1 METHTTGWGA
11 FQNMKQENI
20 RLKSEI
26 EILKEKNI
34 KLKKRIKSLEQKI
47 PTYKEKEICKQIK
60 ELINL
65 T

>member
-26 EILKEKNI
+26 EILHLFTFQTPI
-34 KLKKRIKSLEQKI
+34 
-47 PTYKEKEICKQIK
+47 
-60 ELINL
+60 
-65 T
+65 